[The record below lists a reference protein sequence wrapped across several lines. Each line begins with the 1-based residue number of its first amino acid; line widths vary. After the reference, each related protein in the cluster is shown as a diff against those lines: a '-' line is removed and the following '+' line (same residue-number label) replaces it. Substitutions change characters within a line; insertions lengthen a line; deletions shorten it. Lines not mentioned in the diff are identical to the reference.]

1 MLRRGYIVRRRVSDS
16 NDKLKEYLLGALHKN
31 GLESFVTVAPWR
43 DGYRLYV
50 GDSESAPFLYA
61 DVYLDGN
68 DFVIERSSKRSLAG
82 VEVGGIARFLGM
94 DAKET
99 GDLLVRFR
107 RFVDALY
114 AIDHHPVSDLHQVRV
129 EDSAARCVVCDA
141 GAKSA
146 EFFMD
151 IREAIDD
158 DSFLVDE
165 LMHYLSSEDLDAFS
179 MWLEKVFDLNN
190 IEDAAPVGS
199 VRLHMMQAIEGLS
212 AADVPA
218 VLASMTLTGVL
229 HPMGIGAVIGE
240 SKDTIVLPFGGQ
252 LVFTPDEEVIFSHDG
267 VHTEYLIWDLN
278 SWVDAVKA
286 AATGVQQV
294 SDGDSGDLLAMV
306 SRAVSMGY
314 TYDKNASMVSVI
326 EGAKTYLKEH
336 ERGITKTEGAEKQ
349 SDSASAERSDFI
361 FPASSGVVNDG
372 KGHYPLNSVAR
383 GRAALAMAA
392 KTKTLP
398 AWYSG
403 DMSLSEFKKHIRSE
417 VQKAFPSIEV
427 SMDDKD

>member
-16 NDKLKEYLLGALHKN
+16 NDKLKEYLLGALRKN

-50 GDSESAPFLYA
+50 GDGESAPFLYA

-82 VEVGGIARFLGM
+82 IEVGDIARFMGIDVAEMSALIH
-94 DAKET
+94 
-99 GDLLVRFR
+99 RFR

-114 AIDHHPVSDLHQVRV
+114 AIDQHPVRDLQQVRV
-129 EDSAARCVVCDA
+129 EDSAARRRVHDA
-141 GAKSA
+141 SA
-146 EFFMD
+146 EPIDVFLS
-151 IREAIDD
+151 IREAIND
-158 DSFLVDE
+158 DSFLVDA
-165 LMHYLSSEDLDAFS
+165 LMNYLSFDELSDFSTWLVEECDLD
-179 MWLEKVFDLNN
+179 N
-190 IEDAAPVGS
+190 IEDAAPTGS
-199 VRLHMMQAIEGLS
+199 VRLRMMQAIEGLS

-229 HPMGIGAVIGE
+229 HPMGLEATIGE

-252 LVFTPDEEVIFSHDG
+252 LVFTPEEEVIFSHNG
-267 VHTEYLIWDLN
+267 VHTEYLIWDLS
-278 SWVDAVKA
+278 SWVGAVKA
-286 AATGVQQV
+286 VATGVQQV
-294 SDGDSGDLLAMV
+294 SDGDSGALLELV
-306 SRAVSMGY
+306 SRAVSLGY
-314 TYDKNASMVSVI
+314 TYDKSASIASVI

-336 ERGITKTEGAEKQ
+336 EGGVAKPRGNEKQ
-349 SDSASAERSDFI
+349 SDSTSAERSDFI

-398 AWYSG
+398 TWYSG

-427 SMDDKD
+427 SMEDKA